1 MLVTFQ
7 CNLVNKTEHN
17 LVQSFSCNGS
27 PCHLYNV
34 CTLLSVEEIKREVSC
49 APEPRTLTAPGHL
62 WTSSYISLLNF
73 QFAGS
78 LTFISPSIPHTPLP
92 HIVSVNL
99 HLCDRVEMTNF
110 HFPTPL
116 TLSLSPSTDM
126 SGIARLMSRQVEGL
140 ISKLSCCG
148 GKAGADI
155 RLSVLASHLPG
166 WTWCSPTHKLWF
178 KAASMSNVFHP
189 SGLKSQKCQLR
200 NKENCF

>member
-7 CNLVNKTEHN
+7 CHLVNKTEHN
-17 LVQSFSCNGS
+17 LVQSFCCNGS

-78 LTFISPSIPHTPLP
+78 LTFLSPSIPHTPLP

-99 HLCDRVEMTNF
+99 HLCDRVEMT
-110 HFPTPL
+110 L
-116 TLSLSPSTDM
+116 TFTFQLLW
-126 SGIARLMSRQVEGL
+126 IARLMSRQVEGL

-166 WTWCSPTHKLWF
+166 LDLMFSHTQT
-178 KAASMSNVFHP
+178 VI
-189 SGLKSQKCQLR
+189 
-200 NKENCF
+200 